1 MINELCDL
9 HGITYLLTI
18 EALFNASCYKWWSL
32 QDRRA
37 DTKTRLSRMPY
48 AVCRILYPVSRI
60 PYPVSR
66 IPYPV
71 SRIPYPVSRI
81 PYAVSR
87 IPYPKSLPPKAH
99 ATYGFHY
106 KHRHILL
113 AHVCSNELISI
124 LILATN

>member
-48 AVCRILYPVSRI
+48 AVCRILYPVSCIPYPACRI
-60 PYPVSR
+60 PYPVC
-66 IPYPV
+66 Y
-71 SRIPYPVSRI
+71 I

-87 IPYPKSLPPKAH
+87 ILYPVSQIPTAQSSCYLRIP
-99 ATYGFHY
+99 
-106 KHRHILL
+106 L
-113 AHVCSNELISI
+113 
-124 LILATN
+124 

>member
-18 EALFNASCYKWWSL
+18 EALSNASCYKWWSL

-48 AVCRILYPVSRI
+48 ALSCIPYAVSRM
-60 PYPVSR
+60 PYPVCH
-66 IPYPV
+66 
-71 SRIPYPVSRI
+71 I

-87 IPYPKSLPPKAH
+87 ILYPKFLPPKAH
-99 ATYGFHY
+99 ATHGFHY

-113 AHVCSNELISI
+113 AHVCSNELIAI

>member
-18 EALFNASCYKWWSL
+18 EALSNASCYKWWSL

-48 AVCRILYPVSRI
+48 AVCRI
-60 PYPVSR
+60 PYPV
-66 IPYPV
+66 
-71 SRIPYPVSRI
+71 
-81 PYAVSR
+81 
-87 IPYPKSLPPKAH
+87 SLPPKAH
-99 ATYGFHY
+99 ATHGFHY

>member
-18 EALFNASCYKWWSL
+18 EALSNASAISGGAYRIVEPT
-32 QDRRA
+32 QRQGY
-37 DTKTRLSRMPY
+37 P
-48 AVCRILYPVSRI
+48 VCRIL
-60 PYPVSR
+60 
-66 IPYPV
+66 
-71 SRIPYPVSRI
+71 
-81 PYAVSR
+81 
-87 IPYPKSLPPKAH
+87 YPKSLPPKAH